1 MTHNSILVNP
11 PRLLNSTERKIVDHL
26 LSVEFP
32 GNIDLLNQVNKILV
46 SEVCK
51 DCLSIGFAIDK
62 SLAKKAITKHRIPI
76 EAEGYDIDGMKIHI
90 LLIVDEGYL
99 DELEIY
105 REDLGKI
112 QDILPIEKY
121 NILIF
126 T

>member
-1 MTHNSILVNP
+1 MPHQPIPVYP
-11 PRLLNSTERKIVDHL
+11 PRLLNATERRILDYL
-26 LSVEFP
+26 LSIEFSD
-32 GNIDLLNQVNKILV
+32 IDDLRNQVESVLV

-51 DCLSIGFAIDK
+51 DCLSIGFTIDH
-62 SLAKKAITKHRIPI
+62 AMVKKANTRHRIPI
-76 EAEGYDIDGMKIHI
+76 EAEGHDIDGIKIHI
-90 LLIVDEGYL
+90 LLIMHEGYV